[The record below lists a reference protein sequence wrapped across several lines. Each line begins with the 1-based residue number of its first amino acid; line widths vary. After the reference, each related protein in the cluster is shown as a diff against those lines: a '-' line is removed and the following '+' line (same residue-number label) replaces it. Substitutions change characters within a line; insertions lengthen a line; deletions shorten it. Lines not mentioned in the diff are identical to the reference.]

1 MANKEKRNI
10 LFELKNNLLKVVDSL
25 DALIV
30 TMLDEDNE
38 NIDVEVE
45 TKEEPKVIS
54 LEEVRTVLANLS
66 RDGFTKEVKD
76 LLRKHGGEKL
86 SVIKQEEYEAIIT
99 EAEEIRNAK

>member
-45 TKEEPKVIS
+45 TKEETKVIS

-86 SVIKQEEYEAIIT
+86 SAIKPEEYEAIIT

>member
-1 MANKEKRNI
+1 MVNKEKENI

-38 NIDVEVE
+38 NIDAEVE
-45 TKEEPKVIS
+45 TKEEKKVIS

-86 SVIKQEEYEAIIT
+86 SVIKPEEYEAIIN
-99 EAEEIRNAK
+99 EAEEIKNAK